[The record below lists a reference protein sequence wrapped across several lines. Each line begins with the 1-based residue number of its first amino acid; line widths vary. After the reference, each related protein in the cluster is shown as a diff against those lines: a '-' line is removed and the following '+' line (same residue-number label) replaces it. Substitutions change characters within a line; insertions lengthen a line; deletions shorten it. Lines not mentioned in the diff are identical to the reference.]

1 MFNSVFDYDDGDFI
15 FQMND
20 NFGIDSDGD
29 LNMRMGDNMSMNM
42 NTGELHITSNW
53 GIDDEDD

>member
-42 NTGELHITSNW
+42 DTGELHITSNW
-53 GIDDEDD
+53 GVDDEDD

>member
-15 FQMND
+15 FQMDD
-20 NFGIDSDGD
+20 NIGIDSDGD